1 MELREKIKKRQIY
14 KKYLYAIID
23 TAKKNEFSFK
33 GLGNKKVY
41 TLPYQNIS
49 AVLSDFSST
58 NMVDRLNKSY
68 IMSHE
73 LVTEKL
79 MDDFTVLP
87 VRFCT
92 FLNTEE
98 SVVAMLKDYYNDF
111 VSNLNRVKSKVE
123 LSVKVLWF
131 STCHSRFGPSAA
143 TLWRAGDGALAKKI
157 RPKIVS
163 VLETK
168 QTGERESEGKRYM
181 LKKLEE
187 YAINKELEKEVK
199 RYVDVIDG
207 KFSKYASEK
216 RLDSLKT
223 EKLLLN
229 ASYLVEVDKVDV
241 FKRAFNLVRA
251 ELKDLQFM
259 LSGPW
264 PAYNFIKI
272 DRKNHLFRNF

>member
-1 MELREKIKKRQIY
+1 MY

-23 TAKKNEFSFK
+23 VAIKKEFAFK
-33 GLGNKKVY
+33 GLGNKKIY

-49 AVLSDFSST
+49 AVLSDFSSA
-58 NMVDRLNKSY
+58 NMVDRLSKSY

-79 MDDFTVLP
+79 MDNFTVLP

-98 SVVAMLKDYYNDF
+98 NVVAMLKDYYSDF
-111 VSNLNRVKSKVE
+111 VSNLNRVKGKVE
-123 LSVKVLWF
+123 LGVKALW
-131 STCHSRFGPSAA
+131 SPTRHSCFGDWAP
-143 TLWRAGDGALAKKI
+143 AKKI

-163 VLETK
+163 ALGIK
-168 QTGERESEGKRYM
+168 QIGAGESEGKKYM
-181 LKKLEE
+181 LKKLKE
-187 YAINKELEKEVK
+187 YAINRELEKEAK

-216 RLDSLKT
+216 KLDSLKT

-229 ASYLVEVDKVDV
+229 ASYLVEVGKVDD

-251 ELKDLQFM
+251 ELRDFQFM

-272 DRKNHLFRNF
+272 DRKNHSFKNF